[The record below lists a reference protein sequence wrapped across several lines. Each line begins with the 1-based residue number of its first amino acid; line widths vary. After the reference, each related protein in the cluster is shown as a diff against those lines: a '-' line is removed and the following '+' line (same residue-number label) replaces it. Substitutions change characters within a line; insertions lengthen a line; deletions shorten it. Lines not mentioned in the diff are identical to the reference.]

1 MGEDIILNRYQ
12 ITGAVSYVLCL
23 VQPWPPSS
31 TSRALLGVSAVLRS
45 FPIKKKRNK
54 TKQKKKTKK
63 NKKKSNKTKFT
74 ERNNEYVT
82 FSKEK
87 NRRVQ

>member
-31 TSRALLGVSAVLRS
+31 TSRALLGVSAVLRP

-54 TKQKKKTKK
+54 TKQRKKQKKKQKK
-63 NKKKSNKTKFT
+63 NQTKQNLLRGIMNT
-74 ERNNEYVT
+74 
-82 FSKEK
+82 
-87 NRRVQ
+87 

>member
-31 TSRALLGVSAVLRS
+31 TSRALLGVSAVLRP

-54 TKQKKKTKK
+54 TKQKKNKQKTKK
-63 NKKKSNKTKFT
+63 NQTKQNLLRGIMNT
-74 ERNNEYVT
+74 
-82 FSKEK
+82 
-87 NRRVQ
+87 

>member
-1 MGEDIILNRYQ
+1 MEEDIILNRYQ

-31 TSRALLGVSAVLRS
+31 TSRALLGVSAVLRP

-54 TKQKKKTKK
+54 TKQKK

-82 FSKEK
+82 FSQEK

>member
-31 TSRALLGVSAVLRS
+31 TNRALLGVSAVLRP
-45 FPIKKKRNK
+45 FPIKKRNK
-54 TKQKKKTKK
+54 TKQKK

-82 FSKEK
+82 FSQEK

>member
-12 ITGAVSYVLCL
+12 ITGAVSYILCL

-31 TSRALLGVSAVLRS
+31 TSRALLGVSAVLRP
-45 FPIKKKRNK
+45 FPIKKKRNN
-54 TKQKKKTKK
+54 TKQKKNKT
-63 NKKKSNKTKFT
+63 KSNKTKFT

-82 FSKEK
+82 FSQEK

>member
-31 TSRALLGVSAVLRS
+31 TSRALLGVSAVLRP
-45 FPIKKKRNK
+45 FPIKKKGIRQN
-54 TKQKKKTKK
+54 KKKTKK
-63 NKKKSNKTKFT
+63 KQKKSNKTKFT